1 MKHSFYKSTLLTIL
15 ILSSVIFAF
24 GQTEREKGIEFYGR
38 GEYQKA
44 VESLQKVVEAD
55 EKDGESWLYLGM
67 SFAKSKKRKEAA
79 KAFKKA
85 DKLFP
90 EDAQEDKDRIK
101 IVAKPRAGYTDAAR
115 ENQVQGTI
123 KLAIEFGADAEI
135 KYIFGF
141 ETLPY
146 GLTENTIKAAS
157 KIKFE
162 PATKDGKPV
171 ARIQIVRYSFAI
183 Y

>member
-1 MKHSFYKSTLLTIL
+1 MKHSFYKLTVLTIF
-15 ILSSVIFAF
+15 ILSSVVFAF
-24 GQTEREKGIEFYGR
+24 GQTEREKGIGFYGQ

-44 VESLQKVVEAD
+44 VESLQKAVEAD
-55 EKDGESWLYLGM
+55 EKDGEGWLYLGM
-67 SFAKSKKRKEAA
+67 SFAKSKKAKEAA

-90 EDAQEDKDRIK
+90 EDARKDKNRVK

-115 ENQVQGTI
+115 QNQIQGTI
-123 KLAIEFGADAEI
+123 KLAVEFGADAEI

-162 PATKDGKPV
+162 PATEDGKPV
-171 ARIQIVRYSFAI
+171 TRIQILRYSFTI